1 MRLNLL
7 KRIRRHAAM
16 ASGDFA
22 TLFESADIPPL
33 PEAAARLVTEI
44 HRAEPDLQYLGKL
57 IAASPEISAR
67 VLQTVNSSLFA
78 LRSPVLSVQHAI
90 SLLGLRHLRP
100 IILANAMRDALPRPK
115 GSLFDHQGFWVDS
128 LSRAIVARG
137 LARERRPGSEDTA
150 FTVALI
156 CDVALPV
163 LLECWNEYYSPI
175 MTEWRDSSRRLSELE
190 QETFGWDHA
199 QAGAWILQSWGFPE
213 ELVCFVGVHNRT
225 EQQLHELE
233 LTDSIAPLISVTTR
247 FPSCQRFDVA
257 QVEAFRDLARQRLQI
272 AEPRWDELMRDAL
285 QNFEDICT
293 IFGLQSSEA
302 GQVLA
307 QALIDPPGEDEEVA

>member
-7 KRIRRHAAM
+7 KKIRRHGAM

-22 TLFESADIPPL
+22 ALFDGADILPL
-33 PEAAARLVTEI
+33 PAAAARLITEI
-44 HRAEPDLQYLGKL
+44 HRAEPDLQHLGKL
-57 IAASPEISAR
+57 IAASPEISTR

-90 SLLGLRHLRP
+90 SLLGVRHLRP
-100 IILANAMRDALPRPK
+100 IILANTMRDALPRPK
-115 GSLFDHQGFWVDS
+115 DSLFDHQGFWADS

-163 LLECWNEYYSPI
+163 LLECWNEYYAPI
-175 MTEWRDSSRRLSELE
+175 VSEWRDGSRRLSELE
-190 QETFGWDHA
+190 QAAFGWDHA

-213 ELVCFVGVHNRT
+213 ELVCFVDTHNRT
-225 EQQLHELE
+225 QQQLHELE
-233 LTDSIAPLISVTTR
+233 LTDSIAPLISVATQ

-257 QVEAFRDLARQRLQI
+257 QVDAFRDLARRLLLI
-272 AEPRWDELMRDAL
+272 AGPRWNELMRDAR
-285 QNFEDICT
+285 QSFEDICRIYGMRSPNAT
-293 IFGLQSSEA
+293 RI
-302 GQVLA
+302 LA
-307 QALIDPPGEDEEVA
+307 RMLIDPPDECEEVA